1 MKQLIIILTVLIT
14 TITMAQ
20 EKNTISLNERVRFLD
35 KNPAYQ
41 ASVVVST
48 YYANY
53 GKSSITATQ
62 LIDGFKEKLTQSEID
77 LSQVKK
83 DEIGYITLSLGK
95 EGMLYHFKTNSK
107 EDALKFANTNAL
119 GSSRLSYDY
128 VAKLDPDEEAEII
141 KKAID
146 KARNRASGIAGKMNK
161 NLGEIIKLETNYDGD
176 EWIRGI
182 FRDTAIGEL
191 VFDIEIDFELL
202 D

>member
-1 MKQLIIILTVLIT
+1 MKQLIIILTALIT

-35 KNPAYQ
+35 KNPTYQ
-41 ASVVVST
+41 TSVVVST

-53 GKSSITATQ
+53 GKSSITVKQ
-62 LIDGFKEKLTQSEID
+62 LIDGFKEKLTQNGID
-77 LSQVKK
+77 IRQVKK

-95 EGMLYHFKTNSK
+95 EGMLYHFKTDSK
-107 EDALKFANTNAL
+107 EDALKFVNTNAL

-128 VAKLDPDEEAEII
+128 VAKLNPNEEAEII

-146 KARNRASGIAGKMNK
+146 KAINRANGIASKMNK
-161 NLGEIIKLETNYDGD
+161 KLGGIIKLETNYDGN

-182 FRDTAIGEL
+182 YRDTVIGEL